1 MIKPK
6 RGSRNSNSPKKG
18 IKALSP
24 WRVKVYLSGYGIT
37 EEEIE
42 VEKTALLKKF
52 NLSRSYPTLLN
63 DVVWN
68 LLNKLTFNYA
78 HDFQK
83 LSSIH
88 FTLGAFLEYEGQRRK
103 MIIPQSLLASKYQ
116 LLDLKARGR
125 DKVKCISATKDK
137 GACTSCAKM
146 NNQVFP
152 IYQIIKE
159 LPLPNKCSNK
169 RCRCTYAEAFSQ

>member
-1 MIKPK
+1 MK
-6 RGSRNSNSPKKG
+6 RSKWRGRSFNSANKG

-37 EEEIE
+37 EEEIATE
-42 VEKTALLKKF
+42 KVELLKKY
-52 NLSRSYPTLLN
+52 NLSKPYPTLLN
-63 DVVWN
+63 DVAWN
-68 LLNKLTFNYA
+68 LLNKLTFKYA

-83 LSSIH
+83 LSSVY

-103 MIIPQSLLASKYQ
+103 MILPQSLLASKYQ

-125 DKVKCISATKDK
+125 DKVKVISATKDK

-146 NNQVFP
+146 NGQVFP
-152 IYQIIKE
+152 IHNAIRE

-169 RCRCTYAEAFSQ
+169 RCRCTYTEAF